1 MRRGIGIVLVGLGVF
16 LLVLA
21 ALLKFSVVPAVAKAP
36 LSPGEDTGGVTQT
49 NQSGVAAKLFD
60 PATLTERTDVPL
72 TVTRYTRG
80 DVPASQTDEAKSADL
95 AVYDTFQRVEDN
107 AGVVV
112 LADTARFA
120 FDRVSSQLSNCCGA
134 NVDGENVE
142 MSGIVPLKFPMFTQ
156 QQNYPYFD
164 TSLNEGVE
172 AVFQASESLEGIT
185 VYKFIVT
192 VTPTQT
198 GTLEVP
204 GDLVGSPLPNFV
216 APRFYSNVL
225 TLWVEPSTGA
235 IVKGESAQ
243 VQTLRGPD
251 NTDQVTIIDA
261 VIGTTPE
268 EVTSGVNYAQSQA
281 ALLTL
286 LTSTIPLVALLVG
299 VLFLIL
305 GIVLVAMGGSR
316 LGLSLVLASR
326 AIRRSFRAD
335 EGARRWERGS
345 AIVCAST
352 TSLHVSQT
360 EWLRGVLMVRG
371 CQTLRIRDHGR
382 GRACRHLSA
391 SEST

>member
-316 LGLSLVLASR
+316 KNGAHAGQGYSVAAS
-326 AIRRSFRAD
+326 A
-335 EGARRWERGS
+335 
-345 AIVCAST
+345 
-352 TSLHVSQT
+352 
-360 EWLRGVLMVRG
+360 
-371 CQTLRIRDHGR
+371 
-382 GRACRHLSA
+382 
-391 SEST
+391 